1 MYIHCNYVQFLFK
14 GEKHEQDLNFRP
26 GIVLCFINQF
36 ALNVGF
42 MGCIKFH
49 EKEKIN
55 NYVGLPITRS
65 ILYFDIL
72 RTVQYR

>member
-1 MYIHCNYVQFLFK
+1 MYVHCNYVQFLFK

-26 GIVLCFINQF
+26 GIVLFFINQF

-49 EKEKIN
+49 EKEKN
-55 NYVGLPITRS
+55 K
-65 ILYFDIL
+65 
-72 RTVQYR
+72 